1 MLESA
6 ESSSQKKVG
15 AFVNARESDGTVL
28 SENGF
33 KGFEGFLTLWEAQ
46 TTMDNGR

>member
-6 ESSSQKKVG
+6 ESVSQKKVG

-28 SENGF
+28 GEMGLRVFS
-33 KGFEGFLTLWEAQ
+33 KWV
-46 TTMDNGR
+46 

>member
-33 KGFEGFLTLWEAQ
+33 KGFFEMSLGSA
-46 TTMDNGR
+46 NGK